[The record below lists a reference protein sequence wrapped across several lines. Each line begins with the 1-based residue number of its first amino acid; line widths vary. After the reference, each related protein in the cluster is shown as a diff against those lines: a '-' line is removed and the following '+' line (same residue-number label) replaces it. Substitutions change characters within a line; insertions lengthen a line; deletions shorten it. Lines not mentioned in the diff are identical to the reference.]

1 MTDFP
6 LLSSES
12 WRAHMQDNTTAL
24 LKPEPPPSSEW
35 GQPRMF
41 HLVSRLGM
49 DLSSRVAEDYVAL
62 VAPVARVAAFGL
74 LVFSE
79 FGIPQ
84 DQLSKIN
91 LRRSTFESSTFE
103 SSTFEYQLLPSCIS
117 FDLCFCVVE
126 VRQLAA
132 ICGRRQTDQKSS
144 PKTCHRLSLCKVLHI
159 S

>member
-1 MTDFP
+1 
-6 LLSSES
+6 
-12 WRAHMQDNTTAL
+12 MQDNTTAL

-79 FGIPQ
+79 SGSPQ

-103 SSTFEYQLLPSCIS
+103 KFNL
-117 FDLCFCVVE
+117 
-126 VRQLAA
+126 
-132 ICGRRQTDQKSS
+132 
-144 PKTCHRLSLCKVLHI
+144 
-159 S
+159 